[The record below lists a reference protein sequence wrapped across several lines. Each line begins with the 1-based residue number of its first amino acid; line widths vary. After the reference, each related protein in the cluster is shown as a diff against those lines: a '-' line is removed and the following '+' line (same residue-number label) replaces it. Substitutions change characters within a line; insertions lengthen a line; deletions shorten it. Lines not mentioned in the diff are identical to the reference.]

1 MSRRYCCSGSCRT
14 RSDANGGAIV
24 FELALFAVVFIVLGR
39 RLRPA
44 AAMTTGLTVLVP
56 AVALVVIVQ
65 AARSMPLLVVATA
78 LAGVAMAF
86 GYRGSLQVVNE
97 IAPDERRAEVVS
109 SYFIACFVGNS
120 VPVIGVGLLSALT
133 GALPASIVFACT
145 LAVLAVAALIWRR
158 RSTATSSTPPRGDG

>member
-1 MSRRYCCSGSCRT
+1 MSRRHCCSGSCRT
-14 RSDANGGAIV
+14 RSDANGGVIV

-56 AVALVVIVQ
+56 AVALVVIV
-65 AARSMPLLVVATA
+65 A
-78 LAGVAMAF
+78 
-86 GYRGSLQVVNE
+86 
-97 IAPDERRAEVVS
+97 
-109 SYFIACFVGNS
+109 NS